1 MASKASML
9 RQSRFHKGPH
19 AGMKSRGVYVED
31 SHDGIKSERYRSSA
45 VGAEPESQNYSGK
58 RGKHKYMTFWMDFDG
73 QNLFDQF
80 IDMSY
85 LSDEFEDANFYLV
98 DADSKYDAAR
108 QFVTG
113 KYNDLVRRN
122 KRSEIQN
129 MCLEYIFEEL
139 SEGEHLQVEGKI
151 GHLISAIENLMEA
164 YEIDD
169 ASSEDIDSLKAFFNK
184 SNVSELFTPEVE
196 LELFIQ
202 ENILNVGVLE
212 LKSFAEKNIE
222 I

>member
-9 RQSRFHKGPH
+9 RQSRFHKGSH

-31 SHDGIKSERYRSSA
+31 TREGKTSECYSSTVTGTA
-45 VGAEPESQNYSGK
+45 SVTQNNVGK
-58 RGKHKYMTFWMDFDG
+58 RGKHKYMTFWLDFEG
-73 QNLFDQF
+73 QNLFDQY

-85 LSDEFEDANFYLV
+85 LSDEFEDANFYLIE
-98 DADSKYDAAR
+98 ADSKYDAAR
-108 QFVTG
+108 QFLTG
-113 KYNDLVRRN
+113 KYNDLIRRN

-139 SEGEHLQVEGKI
+139 SEGEHVQVEGKI

-169 ASSEDIDSLKAFFNK
+169 ASSEDMDPLKMFFNK
-184 SNVSELFTPEVE
+184 SNVNVLFTPEVE
-196 LELFIQ
+196 LELFVK
-202 ENILNVGVLE
+202 ENIHIVGVLE
-212 LKSFAEKNIE
+212 LKTFLQT
-222 I
+222 

>member
-1 MASKASML
+1 MSSKAKKKKHNAYSTGL
-9 RQSRFHKGPH
+9 F
-19 AGMKSRGVYVED
+19 AGMPVLAERAADSNRNELSKKFIQVSKEFDTMMNEVNGKS
-31 SHDGIKSERYRSSA
+31 KT
-45 VGAEPESQNYSGK
+45 K
-58 RGKHKYMTFWMDFDG
+58 KYMTFWLDFEG
-73 QNLFDQF
+73 QNLFDQY

-85 LSDEFEDANFYLV
+85 LSDDFEDANFFLV
-98 DADSKYDAAR
+98 DAGSKYEAAR

-113 KYNDLVRRN
+113 KYNDLIRRN

-139 SEGEHLQVEGKI
+139 SEGEHVQVEGKI

-169 ASSEDIDSLKAFFNK
+169 ASSEEMDPFKMFFSK

-196 LELFIQ
+196 LELFIK
-202 ENILNVGVLE
+202 ENIHNVGVLE
-212 LKSFAEKNIE
+212 LKTFLQT
-222 I
+222 

>member
-9 RQSRFHKGPH
+9 RQSRFHKGSH
-19 AGMKSRGVYVED
+19 AGVKRDVYVENP
-31 SHDGIKSERYRSSA
+31 HNEIKSERHVSSVPGTA
-45 VGAEPESQNYSGK
+45 PVPQNYSDK
-58 RGKHKYMTFWMDFDG
+58 RGKYKYMTFWMDFDG
-73 QNLFDQF
+73 QNLFDQY

-85 LSDEFEDANFYLV
+85 LSDEFGDANFYLV

-113 KYNDLVRRN
+113 KYNALIKRN

-139 SEGEHLQVEGKI
+139 SEGEHVQVEGKI

-164 YEIDD
+164 YDIDD
-169 ASSEDIDSLKAFFNK
+169 ASSEDMDSLKAFFNK

-202 ENILNVGVLE
+202 ANILKVGVLE
-212 LKSFAEKNIE
+212 LKSFTDDFKR
-222 I
+222 

>member
-9 RQSRFHKGPH
+9 KQSRFHKGSFS
-19 AGMKSRGVYVED
+19 GMKNRDVYAEASREAMT
-31 SHDGIKSERYRSSA
+31 SERYTST
-45 VGAEPESQNYSGK
+45 VTGTEPVSQNCEDK
-58 RGKHKYMTFWMDFDG
+58 RGKHKYMTFWIDFDG
-73 QNLFDQF
+73 QNLFDQY

-108 QFVTG
+108 LFVTG

-122 KRSEIQN
+122 KRSEIQT

-139 SEGEHLQVEGKI
+139 SEGEHVQVEGKI

-164 YEIDD
+164 YDIDD
-169 ASSEDIDSLKAFFNK
+169 ASSEDMDPLKAFFDK

-202 ENILNVGVLE
+202 ANILNVGVLE
-212 LKSFAEKNIE
+212 LKLFAEIS
-222 I
+222 

>member
-9 RQSRFHKGPH
+9 RQSRFHKRMPAPQNN
-19 AGMKSRGVYVED
+19 AGKC
-31 SHDGIKSERYRSSA
+31 
-45 VGAEPESQNYSGK
+45 GK
-58 RGKHKYMTFWMDFDG
+58 NHYMASWMDFDG
-73 QNLFDQF
+73 QNLFDQY

-98 DADSKYDAAR
+98 DADSKYEAAR
-108 QFVTG
+108 QFATM
-113 KYNDLVRRN
+113 KYNDLIRRN

-129 MCLEYIFEEL
+129 MCIEYIFEEL
-139 SEGEHLQVEGKI
+139 SEGEHIQVEGKI

-164 YEIDD
+164 YDIDD
-169 ASSEDIDSLKAFFNK
+169 ASSEDMDPLKAFFNK

-202 ENILNVGVLE
+202 ANILNVGILE
-212 LKSFAEKNIE
+212 LKSFRGID
-222 I
+222 

>member
-1 MASKASML
+1 MASKSSML
-9 RQSRFHKGPH
+9 RQSRFHKGPR
-19 AGMKSRGVYVED
+19 AGMKSRGVYLED
-31 SHDGIKSERYRSSA
+31 THEGVKSECYSSTVTGTA
-45 VGAEPESQNYSGK
+45 PVPQNNVGK

-73 QNLFDQF
+73 QNLFDQY

-139 SEGEHLQVEGKI
+139 SEGEHVQVDGKI

-169 ASSEDIDSLKAFFNK
+169 ASSEEMDPFKMFFSK

-196 LELFIQ
+196 LELFIK
-202 ENILNVGVLE
+202 ENIHNVGVLE
-212 LKSFAEKNIE
+212 LKTFLQT
-222 I
+222 

>member
-1 MASKASML
+1 MASKASMI
-9 RQSRFHKGPH
+9 RQSRFHKRMP
-19 AGMKSRGVYVED
+19 APQSNAEK
-31 SHDGIKSERYRSSA
+31 RS
-45 VGAEPESQNYSGK
+45 
-58 RGKHKYMTFWMDFDG
+58 KHKYMTFWMDFDG
-73 QNLFDQF
+73 QNLFDQY

-98 DADSKYDAAR
+98 DADSKSEAAR
-108 QFVTG
+108 LFATG
-113 KYNDLVRRN
+113 KYNALIKRN

-139 SEGEHLQVEGKI
+139 SEGEHVQAEGKI

-164 YEIDD
+164 YDIDD
-169 ASSEDIDSLKAFFNK
+169 ASSEDMDPLKAFLYK

-202 ENILNVGVLE
+202 ANILNVGVLE
-212 LKSFAEKNIE
+212 LKCFKE
-222 I
+222 

>member
-9 RQSRFHKGPH
+9 KQSRFHKGSFS
-19 AGMKSRGVYVED
+19 GMKNRGVYVED
-31 SHDGIKSERYRSSA
+31 SREGMTSERYTST
-45 VGAEPESQNYSGK
+45 VTGTEPVSQNCEGK

-73 QNLFDQF
+73 QNLFDQY

-85 LSDEFEDANFYLV
+85 LSDEFADASFYLV
-98 DADSKYDAAR
+98 DTDSKYDAAR
-108 QFVTG
+108 LFVTG

-139 SEGEHLQVEGKI
+139 SEGEHVQVEGKI

-164 YEIDD
+164 YDIDD
-169 ASSEDIDSLKAFFNK
+169 ASSEDMDPLKAFFNK

-202 ENILNVGVLE
+202 ANILNVGVLE
-212 LKSFAEKNIE
+212 LKESLL
-222 I
+222 